1 MSIMIM
7 YFLVVLFFFDQ
18 LLLFGIVA
26 MDFLIDFEIKSTRK
40 SIATIPKY
48 HDNDGI
54 ELLLTKA
61 KAVFPV
67 RARKCLV

>member
-54 ELLLTKA
+54 ELLLTKSRE
-61 KAVFPV
+61 KET
-67 RARKCLV
+67 K